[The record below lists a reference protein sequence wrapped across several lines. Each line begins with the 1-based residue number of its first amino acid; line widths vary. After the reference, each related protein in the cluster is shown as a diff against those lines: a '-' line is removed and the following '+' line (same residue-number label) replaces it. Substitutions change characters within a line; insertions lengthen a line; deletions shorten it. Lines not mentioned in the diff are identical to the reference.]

1 MYLSI
6 YGRSQTRETRF
17 VYCKYSSNLNHNSIS
32 PNPDSGTRA
41 GGLSSQWTLEV
52 GRTPSV
58 IRNTP
63 SPTQTGGTAL
73 HSSGNEIHVSSCTKE
88 ALYFLII
95 ILMIWDRLY
104 CILLYNILV

>member
-63 SPTQTGGTAL
+63 SSPTQTGGTAL
-73 HSSGNEIHVSSCTKE
+73 HSSGNEIHVSSCTKK

-95 ILMIWDRLY
+95 ILMICDQLY
-104 CILLYNILV
+104 YIL